1 MVSQVGDFFNETLIT
16 LCNKVS
22 ACLDGKVTDSS
33 ERFHDLLSDLVTLA
47 TEHFRIEE
55 LFLER
60 NNCPTFSEHR
70 AEHDS
75 YLEKLVNLLFEAT
88 DGVVD
93 INRAYEVS
101 AEWLLHHVMDT
112 DLGCKEYYRAA

>member
-1 MVSQVGDFFNETLIT
+1 MDLQHQTLIS

-22 ACLDGKVTDSS
+22 TCLAGGASKSS
-33 ERFHDLLSDLVTLA
+33 ESFQSLLCDLVTLA
-47 TEHFRIEE
+47 TEHFRTEE
-55 LFLER
+55 IYLEQ
-60 NNCPTFSEHR
+60 NNCPTYAEHR

-75 YLEKLVNLLFEAT
+75 YLETLVNLLFDAT
-88 DGVVD
+88 GGVVD

-101 AEWLLHHVMDT
+101 AEWLVHHVMDT